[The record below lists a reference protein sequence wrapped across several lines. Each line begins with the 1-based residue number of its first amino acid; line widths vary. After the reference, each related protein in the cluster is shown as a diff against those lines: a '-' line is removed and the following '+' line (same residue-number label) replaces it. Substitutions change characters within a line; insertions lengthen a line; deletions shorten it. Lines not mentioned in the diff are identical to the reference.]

1 MRDVWL
7 LPCSCGNLLGCGW
20 IDPDYQPPP
29 HSEIS
34 EGEMTER
41 LSEPCTPSSDIST
54 FISPDDF
61 P

>member
-1 MRDVWL
+1 MRNANQARRLLIEAGFDERFADVPLEEFPWHCL
-7 LPCSCGNLLGCGW
+7 TP
-20 IDPDYQPPP
+20 
-29 HSEIS
+29 EVAA
-34 EGEMTER
+34 R